1 MKKAFV
7 TFGAVILAGVFL
19 ILAVR
24 CYQSYNRSVS
34 VRGLCEREVKA
45 DVAIYPISF
54 RESGNDLV
62 SLYNTVSKK
71 NQIIV
76 DFLKNNGIT
85 ESEITIGVPTVTD
98 RQSEGYYS
106 QGLERY
112 TLKSVITVY
121 THQVD
126 NVLALQRNLSSLI
139 EKGIA
144 LAGDDWSNPI
154 TYEFASLNEIKPEM
168 IKEANQNAL
177 AAADQF
183 AKDSKSKVGK
193 IKQAEQGLF
202 SIENRDI
209 NTPYIKKVRVVT
221 YVTYQL
227 K

>member
-7 TFGAVILAGVFL
+7 TFGAVILAGIFL

-24 CYQSYNRSVS
+24 CFISFNRSVS

-54 RESGNDLV
+54 RESGNDLI
-62 SLYNTVSKK
+62 SLYNNVSKK
-71 NQIIV
+71 NQIIL
-76 DFLKNNGIT
+76 DFLESNGIS
-85 ESEITIGVPTVTD
+85 EDEITIGVPVVTD
-98 RQSEGYYS
+98 RQSEGYY
-106 QGLERY
+106 QGGLERY
-112 TLKSVITVY
+112 TLKSTVTVY
-121 THQVD
+121 TKQVD
-126 NVLALQRNLSSLI
+126 NVLALQRNLSTLI

-144 LAGDDWSNPI
+144 LSADDWSNPI
-154 TYEFASLNEIKPEM
+154 TYQFASLNEIKPEM
-168 IKEANQNAL
+168 IQEANQNARQ
-177 AAADQF
+177 AADQF
-183 AKDSKSKVGK
+183 AKDSKSRVGK
-193 IKQAEQGLF
+193 IKNAEQGLF